1 MKSMFSINVSNDSN
15 IIDLF
20 YEVIAEKVYS
30 VKKIFI
36 HILIQKLIFIIF
48 IMYSDLIIQF

>member
-1 MKSMFSINVSNDSN
+1 MFPIGMSDDSD

-20 YEVIAEKVYS
+20 YEVIAERIYS
-30 VKKIFI
+30 GKKIFI
-36 HILIQKLIFIIF
+36 HILMQKLTPMIF